1 MALIRSSLRHRS
13 LGQTYVRGTIDRKFR
28 LWPTAPHFEGKFSRD
43 GLRALQL
50 GRDQRPRSGSLPP
63 QTTTKTGTKEGK
75 HGVFLDDLPRFLQ
88 KSGDFFAAPP
98 NNRQKK
104 RFTVLQ

>member
-1 MALIRSSLRHRS
+1 MDDGPALRRRTAS
-13 LGQTYVRGTIDRKFR
+13 G
-28 LWPTAPHFEGKFSRD
+28 WPSCPAAWDATNAPTPVLTSRNM
-43 GLRALQL
+43 
-50 GRDQRPRSGSLPP
+50 
-63 QTTTKTGTKEGK
+63 TTKTGSKEGK
-75 HGVFLDDLPRFLQ
+75 HGVFFVDLPHFLQ

>member
-1 MALIRSSLRHRS
+1 M
-13 LGQTYVRGTIDRKFR
+13 
-28 LWPTAPHFEGKFSRD
+28 
-43 GLRALQL
+43 
-50 GRDQRPRSGSLPP
+50 
-63 QTTTKTGTKEGK
+63 TTKTGAKEGK
-75 HGVFLDDLPRFLQ
+75 HGVFLTIFPVFSQ

>member
-1 MALIRSSLRHRS
+1 MADGPALR
-13 LGQTYVRGTIDRKFR
+13 
-28 LWPTAPHFEGKFSRD
+28 GKFSRG
-43 GLRALQL
+43 GLRALPL
-50 GRDQRPRSGSLPP
+50 GCDQRPAPVLTSRNM
-63 QTTTKTGTKEGK
+63 TTKTGAKEGK

>member
-1 MALIRSSLRHRS
+1 M
-13 LGQTYVRGTIDRKFR
+13 
-28 LWPTAPHFEGKFSRD
+28 
-43 GLRALQL
+43 
-50 GRDQRPRSGSLPP
+50 
-63 QTTTKTGTKEGK
+63 TTKTGRKEGK
-75 HGVFLDDLPRFLQ
+75 HGVFSNDLPRFLK